1 MSFKRIFAISL
12 RFGYLLKHNKI
23 RFINIFAWA
32 FFDITV
38 WGITTLYL
46 DGVSKASFSIF
57 TVLMGGAILWLFL
70 IRVQQGFILPA
81 LEDVWSR
88 NFMNLFA
95 SPLSFTEYVLG
106 LILTGFLTTIVGFS
120 FILIIAYLFFSY
132 SIFQFG
138 FLLIPF
144 IFILFIFGLA
154 LGAFAFS
161 LILRFGAPAEWLI
174 WILPFI
180 LSPLSSVYYPISAL
194 PIWAQYLA
202 KTLPTSYIFEGMRNF
217 LINGIFSLENLII
230 GFIVSF
236 IYLAI
241 AYWFLIY
248 NYRLAIRN
256 GLITRITA
264 ESF

>member
-1 MSFKRIFAISL
+1 MSFRRIFAISL
-12 RFGYLLKHNKI
+12 RFVYLLKHNKI

-46 DGVSKASFSIF
+46 DGIIKASFSIF

-70 IRVQQGFILPA
+70 IRVQQSFTLPL

-95 SPLSFTEYVLG
+95 SPLSINEYILG
-106 LILTGFLTTIVGFS
+106 LILTGFLTTVVAFS
-120 FILIIAYLFFSY
+120 FILTIAYLFFSY
-132 SIFQFG
+132 SIFQLG

-144 IFILFIFGLA
+144 LFILFIFGLA
-154 LGAFAFS
+154 LGAFTMS
-161 LILRFGAPAEWLI
+161 LILRFGAPAEWI
-174 WILPFI
+174 AWILPFV
-180 LSPLSSVYYPISAL
+180 LSPLSSVYYPVSAL
-194 PIWAQYLA
+194 PIWAQFFA
-202 KTLPTSYIFEGMRNF
+202 KILPTSYIFEGMRNA
-217 LINGIFSLENLII
+217 LINGIFSLENLIVGLI
-230 GFIVSF
+230 IS
-236 IYLAI
+236 ILYLVI

-256 GLITRITA
+256 GLITRISA
-264 ESF
+264 EIG